1 MNDLPKDYVWL
12 PMPPH
17 EQYKWEGVVHS
28 RARIQNPDFH
38 GGKTEAIRMIV
49 DHKEEEIRAP
59 TWTITGRMQF
69 YRRVPVHGDWIEFR
83 NFKEA
88 NAFVQ
93 AWKRLGK

>member
-49 DHKEEEIRAP
+49 GHEEKP
-59 TWTITGRMQF
+59 ITVPAFGLFPARRF
-69 YRRVPVHGDWIEFR
+69 YRREPVAGEWLEFR
-83 NFKEA
+83 NFKEV